1 MSLNEVELCDAIDS
15 LATFK
20 AAAGPRVGPYFT
32 PSVEEANT
40 RVLAE
45 WIVANLPGG
54 VAATQQVGAFE
65 IAFREC
71 LKLGKLTADP
81 AFVAPK
87 TEAERRDLFNLLD
100 ASLLT
105 AQAKD
110 IYFEANTAKPLT
122 IAQRQALDE
131 IGGPAAFRRFFD
143 EKN

>member
-1 MSLNEVELCDAIDS
+1 MPLSETQLCDAIDS

-32 PSVEEANT
+32 PSVEEINT

-71 LKLGKLTADP
+71 LKLGKLTADST
-81 AFVAPK
+81 FVSPK
-87 TEAERRDLFNLLD
+87 TEAERRELFDLLD

-105 AQAKD
+105 VQAKD
-110 IYFEANTAKPLT
+110 IYFGTNGGKPLT

-131 IGGPAAFRRFFD
+131 IGGPAAFKRLLD

>member
-1 MSLNEVELCDAIDS
+1 MSLSETQLCDAIDS

-45 WIVANLPGG
+45 WIVAHLPGG
-54 VAATQQVGAFE
+54 ATATQQVGAFE

-71 LKLGKLTADP
+71 LKLGELTADST
-81 AFVAPK
+81 FVSPK

-110 IYFEANTAKPLT
+110 IYFGTNSGKPLT
-122 IAQRQALDE
+122 LAQRKALEE
-131 IGGPAAFRRFFD
+131 IGGAATFKRFFD